1 MSHDIGKYSAAF
13 QKRLQ
18 GGAKVDH
25 ATAGAI
31 ECAKLNCPFDACA
44 VIGHHSRLPDFGNL
58 TTDQPGDSTF
68 SGRIKKGI
76 SGGISPYDY
85 DNRLE
90 TPESPPYQD
99 DLLSLSFWIRML
111 YSCLVDADFLDT
123 ERFMENKASEAD
135 TYDSLSVLLNRLE
148 AYIKPW
154 WNPTNELN
162 RNRCRILKEC
172 LESGAL
178 DKGLYTLTV
187 PTGGGKTIASLAF
200 ALKHAVAHGMKRVI
214 YVIPYTSIIEQNAA
228 VFKKILGSK
237 NVVEHHSNMTFAADS
252 ESPAEVSRKIRAT
265 ENWDSPVIVTTA
277 VQFFE
282 SMYANRSSKCRKLHN
297 IANSVIIFDEAQMI
311 PTEHLNPCVAAIAN
325 LVSHFECTAVLCTAT
340 QPALTDLFQKFA
352 PDCKIKELCSETNNL
367 YNQFRRVTFRKIGK
381 QSTQS
386 LADELSSCNQVLCIV
401 NSRKAAQEIFSLLPQ
416 DGRFHLS
423 TLMCPAHR
431 QEVLGIIRNR
441 LNNDLP
447 CRVVSTSLI
456 EAGVDID
463 FPAVYREMAGLDSIL
478 QAAGRCNREGKREV
492 SQSVVTIFES
502 ETPPPPLFRINI
514 GACTEALQYDAD
526 PADLETVKHYFN
538 SLRSLI
544 GENIDKSNI
553 ISAISN
559 GISGCML
566 PFETVAN
573 RFNLIDN
580 STRTVYI
587 PLEKGA
593 ELIEKITDNTATRS
607 DYRAAGRYSVSIYE
621 QHYQSLLSSG
631 ALNTLSDD
639 SAVLTDL
646 SLYSSEMGL
655 SLNMDSGKAL
665 FI

>member
-1 MSHDIGKYSAAF
+1 
-13 QKRLQ
+13 
-18 GGAKVDH
+18 
-25 ATAGAI
+25 
-31 ECAKLNCPFDACA
+31 
-44 VIGHHSRLPDFGNL
+44 
-58 TTDQPGDSTF
+58 
-68 SGRIKKGI
+68 
-76 SGGISPYDY
+76 
-85 DNRLE
+85 
-90 TPESPPYQD
+90 
-99 DLLSLSFWIRML
+99 
-111 YSCLVDADFLDT
+111 
-123 ERFMENKASEAD
+123 
-135 TYDSLSVLLNRLE
+135 
-148 AYIKPW
+148 
-154 WNPTNELN
+154 
-162 RNRCRILKEC
+162 
-172 LESGAL
+172 
-178 DKGLYTLTV
+178 
-187 PTGGGKTIASLAF
+187 
-200 ALKHAVAHGMKRVI
+200 MKRVI

-265 ENWDSPVIVTTA
+265 ENWDAPVIVTTA

-431 QEVLGIIRNR
+431 QEVLGIIRSR

-463 FPAVYREMAGLDSIL
+463 FPAVYREIAGLDSIL

-492 SQSVVTIFES
+492 SQSFVTIFES
-502 ETPPPPLFRINI
+502 ETPAPPLFRINI

-538 SLRSLI
+538 SLSSLI
-544 GENIDKSNI
+544 SENIDKNNI

-573 RFNLIDN
+573 LFNLIDN

-593 ELIEKITDNTATRS
+593 ELIEKITDGTAARS
-607 DYRAAGRYSVSIYE
+607 DYRAAGRYCVSIYE